1 MRFSDKKVFITGA
14 SRGIGASIA
23 SKFRDEGAFVTGTRT
38 SSSSEIEADCDY
50 WLDVDFTDEKQILE
64 CARYLKNQTIDILI
78 NNAGIN
84 SNGGFAEIDLD
95 MFKTIQQVNLLAP
108 FLLCQAVTKGMANQ
122 SWGRIVNI
130 SSIFGKISKEGRAA
144 YSASKFGLDGLTIAL
159 AAEYSSDGIIANC
172 IAPGFIDTSLTRRML
187 SSDQITALTAQV
199 PVGRLGDVGEIS
211 NLVLWL
217 SSSENTFITG
227 QNIAIDGGFTRV

>member
-1 MRFSDKKVFITGA
+1 M
-14 SRGIGASIA
+14 
-23 SKFRDEGAFVTGTRT
+23 
-38 SSSSEIEADCDY
+38 
-50 WLDVDFTDEKQILE
+50 E
-64 CARYLKNQTIDILI
+64 CARYLNTQAVDILI

-84 SNGGFAEIDLD
+84 SNSGFSEIDLD
-95 MFKTIQQVNLLAP
+95 IFKTIQRVNLLAP
-108 FLLCQAVTKGMANQ
+108 FLLCQAVIRNMSSQ

-159 AAEYSSDGIIANC
+159 AAEYSSDGIMANC
-172 IAPGFIDTSLTRRML
+172 IAPGFIDTTLTRRML
-187 SSDQITALTAQV
+187 TPDQITALTAQV

-211 NLVLWL
+211 DLVLWL
-217 SSSENTFITG
+217 ASSENTFISG

>member
-1 MRFSDKKVFITGA
+1 MI
-14 SRGIGASIA
+14 
-23 SKFRDEGAFVTGTRT
+23 GTRT
-38 SSSSEIEADCDY
+38 SSSSEIDADCDY

-64 CARYLKNQTIDILI
+64 CARYLKTQTIDILI

-108 FLLCQAVTKGMANQ
+108 FLLCQAVIKGMSNQ

-130 SSIFGKISKEGRAA
+130 SSIWGKISKEGRAA

-172 IAPGFIDTSLTRRML
+172 ISPGFIDTSLTRRML

>member
-1 MRFSDKKVFITGA
+1 MRFSEKKVVITGA

-23 SKFRDEGAFVTGTRT
+23 SKFREEGAFVIGTRT
-38 SSSSEIEADCDY
+38 SSSSEVESHCDY

-64 CARYLKNQTIDILI
+64 CARYLNTQAVDILI

-84 SNGGFAEIDLD
+84 SNSGFSEIDLD
-95 MFKTIQQVNLLAP
+95 IFKTIQRVNLLAP
-108 FLLCQAVTKGMANQ
+108 FLLCQAVIRNMSSQ

-159 AAEYSSDGIIANC
+159 AAEYSSDGIMANC
-172 IAPGFIDTSLTRRML
+172 IAPGFIDTTLTRRML
-187 SSDQITALTAQV
+187 TPDQITALTAQV

-211 NLVLWL
+211 DLVLWL
-217 SSSENTFITG
+217 ASSENTFISG

>member
-64 CARYLKNQTIDILI
+64 CARYLKTQTIDILI

-95 MFKTIQQVNLLAP
+95 IFKTIQQVNLLAP
-108 FLLCQAVTKGMANQ
+108 FLLCQAVIKGMSNQ

>member
-23 SKFRDEGAFVTGTRT
+23 SKFRDEGAFVIGTRT

-64 CARYLKNQTIDILI
+64 CARYLKTQTIDILI

-108 FLLCQAVTKGMANQ
+108 FLLCQAVIKGMSNQ

-187 SSDQITALTAQV
+187 SSDQIKALTAQV